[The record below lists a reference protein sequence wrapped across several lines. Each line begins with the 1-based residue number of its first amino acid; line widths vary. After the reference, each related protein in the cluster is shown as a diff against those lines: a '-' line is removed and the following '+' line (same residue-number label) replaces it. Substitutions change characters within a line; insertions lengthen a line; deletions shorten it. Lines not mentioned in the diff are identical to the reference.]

1 METVSINTEFIKL
14 GQLLKLADMA
24 EQGSEAKTLI
34 SEGRVL
40 LNGQTEVQRGKKVR
54 PGDVVEVIGV
64 GSVKVLF
71 EER

>member
-1 METVSINTEFIKL
+1 METVSINTDFIKL

>member
-24 EQGSEAKTLI
+24 EQGSEVKTLI

>member
-64 GSVKVLF
+64 CSVKVLF

>member
-24 EQGSEAKTLI
+24 EQGSEAKTLN

-40 LNGQTEVQRGKKVR
+40 LNGQNEVQRGKKVR